1 MSYRKFAA
9 AQRVIHGRKSVA
21 PNLKKA
27 LKERNHALDSI
38 FTVKT
43 QTMNLKKDKETKED
57 RYEDRTGVNL
67 NQSDLQVPYQHF
79 NLGIL

>member
-9 AQRVIHGRKSVA
+9 AQRVIHGRTSVA

-27 LKERNHALDSI
+27 LKERNHALDAI

-67 NQSDLQVPYQHF
+67 NQSNLQVPYQHF